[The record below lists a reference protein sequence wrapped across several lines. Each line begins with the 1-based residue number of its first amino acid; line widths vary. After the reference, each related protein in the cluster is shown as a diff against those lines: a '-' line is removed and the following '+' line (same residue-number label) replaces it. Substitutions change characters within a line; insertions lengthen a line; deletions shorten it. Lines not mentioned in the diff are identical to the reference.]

1 MPAVSKKQ
9 QRFFGIVRAAQKGTL
24 KGKKTLKVQRA
35 ASSMKK
41 KDVKKFASTK
51 HKGLPEKKVTKES
64 FNEDYVK
71 ELEDGLVKLDYPTYD
86 EVDELMK
93 KIAKD
98 NGIDTTVLHMA
109 FKTKHLMVPDDWAK
123 KKMMEPV
130 MIPKITGDVK
140 EDLATDA
147 EKVRVL
153 RGPGGNP
160 VKMKDKI
167 NSMRM
172 NHPLGALKVKYG
184 ATNVRNYYKSTY
196 PKIGAERAIS
206 NVNKYSSFKGN
217 DFTKE
222 SAHDETMAASQETVK
237 QNIQANKFKKQKRL
251 PKETIKR
258 MNKPE
263 GQFNSF
269 EPDMSM
275 VDEAITAKE
284 RFKRD
289 AGKIA
294 KNKLRQK
301 EHEKYVNFLN
311 VDEAVNRKQQAAI
324 AISKKQRLM
333 DLMVAKKKKKKLKE
347 EQNPEGIKLSD
358 VKKRQRQEQ
367 LKKASKKVPVVTNK
381 IVPLHKE
388 SSYAEFE
395 KRSGVKA
402 VTPKK
407 KVELPKTPEKK
418 SEGTFASGNPVGKA
432 NVGRKILNVSP
443 GSKREV
449 ASRGIL
455 GKIKHVLTGEEVI
468 YEYDGNYHMNKI
480 AKEKKLDL
488 TDPRQRRRANSL
500 ARHNAA
506 KGNVNNPMGR
516 KKRKKKRKLLEGNL
530 HKWFKGSK
538 SKDGKGGWVNVVT
551 GGTCASDEPGEGTP
565 KCVSSSKRASMTKAE
580 RLSASRRKKK
590 ADPNQQS
597 KSGAAK
603 PTYVSTDKKKVKKES
618 YIPEEGYDHIKDRI
632 AMAGGNPSSKK
643 KKDATTIKKDYK
655 DYKREIKGDTDY
667 QKKMRK
673 KYGGRMPTAFEIV
686 RAKYGKGAIMG
697 EENINELETKTMLNY
712 IDKASDS
719 ATKLK
724 AKADKYHSKKE
735 KLGSKKPKK
744 AAKLNTKAVNAI
756 KKMEKREDNISLA
769 KDKIMKR
776 QEDKTLTSLKR
787 SYEGPDA
794 VREEKKVM
802 GKIKRSFKRDEYGD
816 PIKPD
821 GSYAGKLNV
830 DKNPKDEKIT
840 RSEGYVVEAKDLTG
854 NFDKGKKPIKVNLKD
869 LVNKAK
875 NNPKNKNLGVKPPTD
890 TEEVTEAIKGR
901 PLDSN
906 NTPIDRGS
914 KKGIRGK
921 VAMPVR
927 EGKSPAWQRKA
938 GKSESG
944 GLNAKGVASY
954 RAANPGSKLKTAVT
968 TKPSKL
974 KKGSK
979 SSKRRLSFCRRMK
992 GMKKKLTSAKTAR
1005 DPDSRINKSLRKWN
1019 CSFEPETGEMIMER
1033 GPQTLG
1039 FGTRKS
1045 SIHNKKKKSTK
1056 KVSGMIKSLK
1066 RKGTIL
1072 KQSMGP
1078 LDASRKAS
1086 RLKNLKDDVDLTIL
1100 RLIDEGHMNKTCGEG
1115 EYYCYQ
1121 SKKCK
1126 KIPKGM
1132 KIGYGGM
1139 LKPDKDDSEETKG
1152 KNGNGNGNG
1161 NGHGGNG
1168 NGNGNGGGDGGG
1180 E

>member
-9 QRFFGIVRAAQKGTL
+9 QRLFGLVRAAQKGTL
-24 KGKKTLKVQRA
+24 KGKASPQVQRI

-51 HKGLPEKKVTKES
+51 HKGLPNKKVRKES

-71 ELEDGLVKLDYPTYD
+71 ELEDGLVKMEYPAYD
-86 EVDELMK
+86 EVDKLMQ
-93 KIAKD
+93 KIAKEND
-98 NGIDTTVLHMA
+98 IDTTTLHMA

-123 KKMMEPV
+123 RKMMEPV
-130 MIPKITGDVK
+130 MIPKTGDVK
-140 EDLATDA
+140 EGL
-147 EKVRVL
+147 
-153 RGPGGNP
+153 
-160 VKMKDKI
+160 
-167 NSMRM
+167 
-172 NHPLGALKVKYG
+172 
-184 ATNVRNYYKSTY
+184 
-196 PKIGAERAIS
+196 
-206 NVNKYSSFKGN
+206 
-217 DFTKE
+217 
-222 SAHDETMAASQETVK
+222 
-237 QNIQANKFKKQKRL
+237 
-251 PKETIKR
+251 
-258 MNKPE
+258 
-263 GQFNSF
+263 
-269 EPDMSM
+269 
-275 VDEAITAKE
+275 TAKQ
-284 RFKRD
+284 RFERD

-294 KNKLRQK
+294 KDKLRQK
-301 EHEKYVNFLN
+301 EHERYVNFLN

-333 DLMVAKKKKKKLKE
+333 DLMVAKKKKKLKE
-347 EQNPEGIKLSD
+347 EQEPDGMTLKA
-358 VKKRQRQEQ
+358 KKNLDRQKQLFKKQQE
-367 LKKASKKVPVVTNK
+367 APVVKNK
-381 IVPLHKE
+381 IVRLKE
-388 SSYAEFE
+388 SSYQDFE
-395 KRSGVKA
+395 KKSGVKA
-402 VTPKK
+402 VNPKK
-407 KVELPKTPEKK
+407 ETELPKTPKK
-418 SEGTFASGNPVGKA
+418 KPESTYASGNPVGKA
-432 NVGRKILNVSP
+432 NVRKMINVSK
-443 GSKREV
+443 GSK
-449 ASRGIL
+449 ADLKSRGIA
-455 GKIKHVLTGEEVI
+455 GKIKYVLTGEEVI

-480 AKEKKLDL
+480 AKEKGLDL

-500 ARHNAA
+500 ARKNAA
-506 KGNVNNPMGR
+506 KGNVNNPAGFSKR
-516 KKRKKKRKLLEGNL
+516 KKRKKIQTEGNL

-632 AMAGGNPSSKK
+632 AMAGGDPSSKK

-673 KYGGRMPTAFEIV
+673 KYGGRLPSALELV
-686 RAKYGKGAIMG
+686 RAKYGKGAIMD
-697 EENINELETKTMLNY
+697 EY
-712 IDKASDS
+712 VA
-719 ATKLK
+719 
-724 AKADKYHSKKE
+724 
-735 KLGSKKPKK
+735 
-744 AAKLNTKAVNAI
+744 
-756 KKMEKREDNISLA
+756 
-769 KDKIMKR
+769 
-776 QEDKTLTSLKR
+776 
-787 SYEGPDA
+787 
-794 VREEKKVM
+794 EKKV
-802 GKIKRSFKRDEYGD
+802 RRDEYGD
-816 PIKPD
+816 IVGGPPISKKQK
-821 GSYAGKLNV
+821 A
-830 DKNPKDEKIT
+830 KNLAKNEKDEKIT
-840 RSEGYVVEAKDLTG
+840 HSNSYQPDMSMVEAKDLTG

-890 TEEVTEAIKGR
+890 TEDVTEA
-901 PLDSN
+901 
-906 NTPIDRGS
+906 
-914 KKGIRGK
+914 
-921 VAMPVR
+921 
-927 EGKSPAWQRKA
+927 KSAAWQRKA

-1045 SIHNKKKKSTK
+1045 SIHSKKKKSTK

-1066 RKGTIL
+1066 RKGSVL

-1086 RLKNLKDDVDLTIL
+1086 RLKNLRDDVDLTIL

>member
-9 QRFFGIVRAAQKGTL
+9 QRLFGLVRAAQKGTL
-24 KGKKTLKVQRA
+24 KGKASPQVQRI

-51 HKGLPEKKVTKES
+51 HKGLPNKKVRKES

-71 ELEDGLVKLDYPTYD
+71 ELEDGLVKMDYPTYD
-86 EVDELMK
+86 EVDKLMC
-93 KIAKD
+93 KIAKEND
-98 NGIDTTVLHMA
+98 IDTTTLHMA

-222 SAHDETMAASQETVK
+222 SAHDETMAASEKTVK

-269 EPDMSM
+269 KPDMSM

-333 DLMVAKKKKKKLKE
+333 DLMVAKKRKLKKE
-347 EQNPEGIKLSD
+347 EYEPVNEISGELANKAFMAAN
-358 VKKRQRQEQ
+358 KKYQHADNNETKEKAYKQQ
-367 LKKASKKVPVVTNK
+367 KKFSTYASKKYQKLNKDRGDLNK
-381 IVPLHKE
+381 IYNKPD
-388 SSYAEFE
+388 A
-395 KRSGVKA
+395 KR
-402 VTPKK
+402 TP
-407 KVELPKTPEKK
+407 TM
-418 SEGTFASGNPVGKA
+418 
-432 NVGRKILNVSP
+432 
-443 GSKREV
+443 
-449 ASRGIL
+449 
-455 GKIKHVLTGEEVI
+455 EEVI

-480 AKEKKLDL
+480 AKEKGLDL

-500 ARHNAA
+500 ARKNAA
-506 KGNVNNPMGR
+506 KGNVNNPAGFSKR
-516 KKRKKKRKLLEGNL
+516 KKRKKKSRVLEGNL
-530 HKWFKGSK
+530 HQWFKGSK

-551 GGTCASDEPGEGTP
+551 GGTCASDKPGEGTP

-597 KSGAAK
+597 KTGAAK

-632 AMAGGNPSSKK
+632 AMAGGDPSSKK
-643 KKDATTIKKDYK
+643 KVDATTIKKNYK
-655 DYKREIKGDTDY
+655 NFKNQTKGDTVY
-667 QKKMRK
+667 QKQKRK
-673 KYGGRMPTAFEIV
+673 EYGGRMPTALEIV
-686 RAKYGKGAIMG
+686 KTEIEKKHGKGAIMG

-712 IDKASDS
+712 INKASDS
-719 ATKLK
+719 ATKLQ

-744 AAKLNTKAVNAI
+744 AAKLNTKAVNAL
-756 KKMEKREDNISLA
+756 KKMDKREDGISLA

-840 RSEGYVVEAKDLTG
+840 RSEGAVPLIPMLLVKKHLD
-854 NFDKGKKPIKVNLKD
+854 DKRKQ
-869 LVNKAK
+869 KAE
-875 NNPKNKNLGVKPPTD
+875 D
-890 TEEVTEAIKGR
+890 EAIA
-901 PLDSN
+901 
-906 NTPIDRGS
+906 
-914 KKGIRGK
+914 KKK
-921 VAMPVR
+921 AEDMS

-979 SSKRRLSFCRRMK
+979 SAKRRLSFCRRMK

-1005 DPDSRINKSLRKWN
+1005 DPNSRINKSLRKWN

-1039 FGTRKS
+1039 SGARQS
-1045 SIHNKKKKSTK
+1045 SIHAKKGRKSTK

-1078 LDASRKAS
+1078 LDASRKAL

-1100 RLIDEGHMNKTCGEG
+1100 RFINEGHMNKTCGEG

-1139 LKPDKDDSEETKG
+1139 LKPIENEKDESNGKKG
-1152 KNGNGNGNG
+1152 GSNGNG

-1168 NGNGNGGGDGGG
+1168 NGNGGNGNGGNGGGNGGG